1 MAKIPELM
9 SGRALEHDLKFA
21 SDGPMSGLVHGV
33 QAISCSGATLTL
45 KLSETSAA
53 AEAQMKCDILS
64 IDPNADADKSKQAT
78 VLLPAALTNGPSL
91 AGRIIR
97 VFNSADNS
105 EADSDGASAPT
116 NLGGELLILQE
127 SDGSHLSTIG
137 KGDYVDVL
145 FLAQDNPVVL
155 KKLKEHTIV
164 FDNDDLKRF
173 ATDTPLF
180 LPTIAGV
187 AYQIVSC
194 KVAFAGAAMDHN
206 GGAIQLLCNGVAI
219 DLGDPLGSVATVYE
233 TAVQSLLPLANTA
246 VTIKD
251 SSGDPTGGDA
261 TSKLTVT
268 LYYYEI

>member
-1 MAKIPELM
+1 MSKIPELM

-33 QAISCSGATLTL
+33 QALSCSGTLLTL

-53 AEAQMKCDILS
+53 NEAQMKCDILS

-78 VLLPAALTNGPSL
+78 VKLPAALANGPSL

-105 EADSDGASAPT
+105 ESDSDGASSPT

-127 SDGSHLSTIG
+127 SDATHICTIG
-137 KGDYVDVL
+137 KGDYVDIL
-145 FLAQDNPVVL
+145 FLAQDNLVVL

-164 FDNDDLKRF
+164 FDNADLLRF
-173 ATDTPLF
+173 NADTALF
-180 LPTIAGV
+180 LPAIAGV
-187 AYQIVSC
+187 AYQVVSC
-194 KVAFAGAAMDHN
+194 KAVMSGATMTN
-206 GGAIQLLCNGVAI
+206 GAGAIQISCNGVAI
-219 DLGDPLGSVATVYE
+219 DLGALVTSAATNYE
-233 TAVQSLLPLANTA
+233 TAVESLTPTANTA

-251 SSGDPTGGDA
+251 SSGNPSGGDA